1 MSIKNNLAFRCPPKR
16 RHSSGISARAAVRKH
31 FSRQWILP
39 VFLLI
44 FPALFMCSSAEAA
57 PFSFTDDSG
66 RQITLPRPAT
76 RIIPLYAAFSEIL
89 LELGQEKRLI
99 ARTASD
105 RNVPGLPSVGTHL
118 RQNLE
123 LVYGLEPDLVL
134 QMQGRGE
141 SIQTA
146 EALRSLG
153 VRVAVF
159 NLRNFEDLFRVIA
172 LLGQASDAQEEAR
185 ALAESLRHDLEE
197 LQRKLARIQ
206 EKPTV
211 FFELRY
217 PGLIAAGPD
226 SITDAIITAAGG
238 QNCLN
243 SLYNKTASGILPNRS
258 ILRLSEE
265 ILLTLDPEVY
275 LIQRGPMNKN
285 PRPLP
290 ERPHFLSL
298 RACKNNRFLVVDEEM
313 FSRPGPKNI
322 RAARLLAEFLHP
334 DCFIPDPD
342 YSDSR

>member
-1 MSIKNNLAFRCPPKR
+1 MERSDHKT
-16 RHSSGISARAAVRKH
+16 
-31 FSRQWILP
+31 
-39 VFLLI
+39 
-44 FPALFMCSSAEAA
+44 

-89 LELGQEKRLI
+89 LELGQEKRLV

-159 NLRNFEDLFRVIA
+159 NLRNFEDLFRVID
-172 LLGQASDAQEEAR
+172 LLGQASGAQEEAL

-238 QNCLN
+238 RNSLN
-243 SLYNKTASGILPNRS
+243 SLYYTPGSGILPNRS

-275 LIQRGPMNKN
+275 IIQRGPMNKN

-334 DCFIPDPD
+334 DCFIPAPD
-342 YSDSR
+342 